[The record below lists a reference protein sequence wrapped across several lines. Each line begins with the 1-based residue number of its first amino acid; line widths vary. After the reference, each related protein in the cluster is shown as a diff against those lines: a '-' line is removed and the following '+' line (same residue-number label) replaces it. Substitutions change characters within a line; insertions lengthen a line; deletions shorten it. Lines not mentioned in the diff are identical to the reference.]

1 MPAARNPQDRA
12 NVPTEDL
19 AERIH
24 RLAFGR
30 IRHLKVSRNDDLL
43 ILEGEART
51 YHAKQLAQEAVLDL
65 IDGRPP
71 LDNRIEVR

>member
-1 MPAARNPQDRA
+1 MHATRNAQDRA
-12 NVPTEDL
+12 IIPIEDL

-30 IRHLKVSRNDDLL
+30 IRHLKVSRSDGLL
-43 ILEGEART
+43 ILEGEATT

-65 IDGRPP
+65 IDGRPA
-71 LDNRIEVR
+71 LANRIEVR